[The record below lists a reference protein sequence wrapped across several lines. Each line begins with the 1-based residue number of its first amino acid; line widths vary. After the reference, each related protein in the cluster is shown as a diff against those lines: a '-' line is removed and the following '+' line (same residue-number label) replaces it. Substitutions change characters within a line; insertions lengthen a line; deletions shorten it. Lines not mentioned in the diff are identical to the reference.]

1 MYECYMKHAN
11 RFGWLLIGLMLL
23 LAASCTT
30 PRSLGYLLDME
41 YNKEYP
47 ATPAPELKM
56 QKEDR
61 LSIQVLSENA
71 QLSAPFNTLLTLT
84 DLASQTTQ
92 QPIMTYVVDQEGNID
107 FPILGS
113 LHVEGMTLKEVEKL
127 IAGEIVARGYIKEPV
142 VNAELDNFTVTV
154 VGGTGGGVL
163 QVQGHSF
170 NLLQA
175 IARIN
180 NGTNE
185 QINIKEVT
193 VIRTE
198 NGVRTAYAVNMQK
211 KDLFESPVFYLQQND
226 VIYYK
231 PKVYRLSQTANN
243 FIGFV
248 GTIASFATLV
258 LTYIALTK

>member
-1 MYECYMKHAN
+1 MKI
-11 RFGWLLIGLMLL
+11 RKLLGMLTLLVL

-30 PRSLGYLLDME
+30 SRTLGYLLDME
-41 YNKEYP
+41 YNKDYP

-71 QLSAPFNTLLTLT
+71 ELSAPFNTLLTIT
-84 DLASQTTQ
+84 DLANNTVHE
-92 QPIMTYVVDQEGNID
+92 PKLTYVVDNEGNID
-107 FPILGS
+107 FPILGK
-113 LHVEGMTLKEVEKL
+113 LHIEGMTLKEIENL
-127 IAGEIVARGYIKEPV
+127 IASEIKARGYIKEPV
-142 VNAELDNFTVTV
+142 VNAELDNFQVTV
-154 VGGTGGGVL
+154 IGGQGGGVM
-163 QVQGHSF
+163 QIQGHSF

-180 NGTNE
+180 NGNVNE

-198 NGVRTAYAVNMQK
+198 NGVRTAYAVDMQK
-211 KDLFESPVFYLQQND
+211 KNLFESPVFYLQQND

-231 PKVYRLSQTANN
+231 PKVYRMSQTASN

-248 GTIASFATLV
+248 GTLAGFASLV
-258 LTYIALTK
+258 LSYLALTK